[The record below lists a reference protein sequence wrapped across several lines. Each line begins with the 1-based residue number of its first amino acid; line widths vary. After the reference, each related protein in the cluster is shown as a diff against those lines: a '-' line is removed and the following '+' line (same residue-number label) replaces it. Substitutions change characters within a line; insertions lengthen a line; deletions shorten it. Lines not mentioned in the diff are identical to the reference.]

1 MRVFV
6 LLAIHRM
13 NLRLPNDREMI
24 RLVQTFGAHAG
35 RTREFDQNVITFGRL
50 PTNDVAFDPH
60 ADLDASGAHAE
71 IRREGDAWV
80 LVDSHS
86 RNGTLIHGRV
96 IQKHTLSHG
105 DEIEFG
111 TGGPRMRFENVAPAA
126 PAPAPPPPQRG
137 VHTMPATPIEAE
149 PVPKLYG
156 QQTFDAAVEAAA
168 ARSMAGTAS
177 PAVWPVQAPPRAP
190 TAYGAAPVPAPLP
203 TPAYMANPAPP
214 PVVAPSSGPNTTSVW
229 LIVGS
234 LAGLGCLALFCMV
247 AAAAVFWMA
256 AQ

>member
-1 MRVFV
+1 
-6 LLAIHRM
+6 
-13 NLRLPNDREMI
+13 MI

-50 PTNDVAFDPH
+50 PSNDVAFDPH

-71 IRREGDAWV
+71 IRREGGVWV
-80 LVDSHS
+80 LVDSNS

-96 IQKHTLSHG
+96 IQKHTLVHG

-111 TGGPRMRFENVAPAA
+111 TGGPRVRVELA
-126 PAPAPPPPQRG
+126 APPPAQSSQRG
-137 VHTMPATPIEAE
+137 VHTMPATPME
-149 PVPKLYG
+149 PEPKLYG

-168 ARSMAGTAS
+168 ARSIAAKG
-177 PAVWPVQAPPRAP
+177 PAVWPVQASSQSHGP
-190 TAYGAAPVPAPLP
+190 APVPAPLP
-203 TPAYMANPAPP
+203 MPAYMANPAPP
-214 PVVAPSSGPNTTSVW
+214 PIVAPTSTSNATSIW

-234 LAGLGCLALFCMV
+234 IAGLGCLALCCMF
-247 AAAAVFWMA
+247 AAGVVIWLS